1 MPTEKELT
9 DNLINE
15 CKNGNR
21 NAFNELVLM
30 YQDKVVS
37 YAYGMLS
44 NREDAYDA
52 AQEIFIK
59 IYKNISSFEGKAQF
73 STWLFRISS
82 NVCKDILRK
91 RQIQPVH
98 ASINSS
104 DFEYENKDIEDTRY
118 TPEGALEKS
127 ERQRTVHKAL
137 SEIKKEYREII
148 IYCDIEENSY
158 EETAK
163 ILDCPVGTVKSR
175 LSRARIALK
184 KQLDKG

>member
-1 MPTEKELT
+1 MPTEKELN
-9 DNLINE
+9 DSLITE

-21 NAFNELVLM
+21 DAFNKLVLM
-30 YQDKVVS
+30 YQDRVVG

-44 NREDAYDA
+44 NRDDAYDA

-59 IYKNISSFEGKAQF
+59 VYKNISLFEGKASF

-91 RQIQPVH
+91 RQSQPIH
-98 ASINSS
+98 TSINSS
-104 DFEYENKDIEDTRY
+104 DFEDENKDIEDTRY
-118 TPEGALEKS
+118 TPESAFEKS
-127 ERQRTVHKAL
+127 ERQRIVHRAL
-137 SEIKKEYREII
+137 AEIKKEYREII
-148 IYCDIEENSY
+148 IYCDIEGQSY